1 MFSKNAA
8 KLKPFGVKDFI
19 FCLIVFHFRK
29 NMKKQALFIVSGS
42 YLLH

>member
-8 KLKPFGVKDFI
+8 KLKSFGGKDFI